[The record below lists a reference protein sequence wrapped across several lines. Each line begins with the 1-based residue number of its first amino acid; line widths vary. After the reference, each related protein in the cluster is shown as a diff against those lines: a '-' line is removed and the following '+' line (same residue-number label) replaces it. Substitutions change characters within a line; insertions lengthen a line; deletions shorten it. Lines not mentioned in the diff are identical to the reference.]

1 LRAVG
6 TAPAGG
12 SLVAIHQFLV
22 LFAG

>member
-12 SLVAIHQFLV
+12 SLVAVHQFMV
-22 LFAG
+22 LFTG